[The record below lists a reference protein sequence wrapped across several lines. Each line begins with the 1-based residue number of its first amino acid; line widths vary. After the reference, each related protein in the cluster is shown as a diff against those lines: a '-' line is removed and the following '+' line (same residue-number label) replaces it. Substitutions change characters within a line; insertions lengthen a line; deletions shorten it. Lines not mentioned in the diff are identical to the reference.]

1 MQIPQFRFEIFI
13 AIIDIIESLVGRM
26 YRYNEEYGQVW
37 N

>member
-1 MQIPQFRFEIFI
+1 MQILQFSL